1 MRVAA
6 ASTVAVL
13 LLAASGCGSDPPAP
27 AKPAQPISLG
37 DPRGALAPSHPSTGL
52 PEGHPPTGLPE
63 GHPPVDAPP
72 AARPPVPPPVPEGGI
87 AADRF
92 SAPEGWQTEKPSGS
106 MRLLQFRLPRADGDP
121 ADGEVVVFGRAMGD
135 RQSNIDRWR
144 GQFAPVAKDADRL
157 EEIAAGEKGKVHL
170 LDITGKYSGGMA
182 PAAGAPAPPSWDGQ
196 TRMLAAVVEV
206 PAGTYY
212 VKATGP
218 AATMGKWESTV
229 RAFIVDSAK
238 K

>member
-1 MRVAA
+1 MRAA
-6 ASTVAVL
+6 ASALATLV
-13 LLAASGCGSDPPAP
+13 LAASGCNSDPPAP
-27 AKPAQPISLG
+27 AKPAEPISLG
-37 DPRGALAPSHPSTGL
+37 DPRGSLPPSHPPTEL
-52 PEGHPPTGLPE
+52 PT
-63 GHPPVDAPP
+63 GHPPVDPSRATPGVGLPP
-72 AARPPVPPPVPEGGI
+72 AARQVPGDPVT
-87 AADRF
+87 ADRF

-135 RQSNIDRWR
+135 RESNIDRWR
-144 GQFAPVAKDADRL
+144 GQFSPVAKDADRL

-182 PAAGAPAPPSWDGQ
+182 PAAGAPAPPAWDGQ

-218 AATMGKWESTV
+218 AATMGKWEASV
-229 RAFIVDSAK
+229 RAFIVDSARR
-238 K
+238 